1 MLCQNYLWW
10 DSTVAHRCDGS
21 SWPVCSRYVQGL
33 CIGISVIVF
42 VIVFIALLYCFIAS
56 SYLAAGVQAVIGD
69 VTFHT
74 LSPVAANLLSAA
86 EKLEKW
92 LVHPENRLSAEGFL
106 SLLLSSLKACV
117 PCNVTSTKS
126 REKIWSSYHQ
136 LRCSDVYISRWQ
148 CFLKRSLGE
157 KGHPI
162 FYQSIGNA
170 ILEKLLRER
179 CSVSQSAGTDQQTSI
194 MTQELNALRYA
205 AGYIPRALLKK
216 LKKSAHP
223 LKDELQL
230 CLLDLLD
237 DGDKKG
243 GTAEE

>member
-1 MLCQNYLWW
+1 M
-10 DSTVAHRCDGS
+10 
-21 SWPVCSRYVQGL
+21 
-33 CIGISVIVF
+33 
-42 VIVFIALLYCFIAS
+42 
-56 SYLAAGVQAVIGD
+56 
-69 VTFHT
+69 
-74 LSPVAANLLSAA
+74 
-86 EKLEKW
+86 E
-92 LVHPENRLSAEGFL
+92 
-106 SLLLSSLKACV
+106 LLSSAPL
-117 PCNVTSTKS
+117 
-126 REKIWSSYHQ
+126 
-136 LRCSDVYISRWQ
+136 LRCIYFQVAVLSEAKFGRERPPY
-148 CFLKRSLGE
+148 
-157 KGHPI
+157 

-205 AGYIPRALLKK
+205 AGYIPIALLKK